1 MQDLR
6 IRPWHWS
13 PTSDQDYDIHLVK
26 TTFVQRISINYEFQ
40 IREYIKSDGFE
51 KFGDKVWNY
60 NEINIKK
67 IKKKE
72 IVSSKSLLSSYSYAS
87 DVTHG
92 PFKSQS

>member
-1 MQDLR
+1 MD
-6 IRPWHWS
+6 
-13 PTSDQDYDIHLVK
+13 
-26 TTFVQRISINYEFQ
+26 
-40 IREYIKSDGFE
+40 FE

-92 PFKSQS
+92 PFKSQSQSMPK